1 MKRWVSWTGLLSP
14 FFFHLSVFQFYSS
27 EFLAKTSRCS
37 ASDHKNNKFWF
48 ARQWKKWND
57 GNLFARESRF
67 FFSSSLAWSCSTGQK
82 FSFYQMSIFIERFT
96 LLPNKIKH
104 LVRFFLVE
112 HLSFVVA
119 IPWNW
124 IIYHFTRFI
133 IIFHFFTQW
142 NGAAE
147 VEKKHETLTRVF
159 GMKHIVSTP
168 GLMTISVCK
177 FGFLW

>member
-57 GNLFARESRF
+57 GNLFACKSTF

-104 LVRFFLVE
+104 LVRFFLVGAFKFCCCDSVE
-112 HLSFVVA
+112 LDHLSF
-119 IPWNW
+119 
-124 IIYHFTRFI
+124 HSFLLL
-133 IIFHFFTQW
+133 FFT
-142 NGAAE
+142 
-147 VEKKHETLTRVF
+147 
-159 GMKHIVSTP
+159 
-168 GLMTISVCK
+168 
-177 FGFLW
+177 FLHSEMEQRR